1 MDELQIPEIDFTPI
15 IEFQKQALEDVIRV
29 LDTYIQDEQIKAK
42 LFDEMRNDSEKTF
55 KLGD

>member
-29 LDTYIQDEQIKAK
+29 LDTHIQDEQIKTT
-42 LFDEMRNDSEKTF
+42 LFDEMRSDSERTF

>member
-29 LDTYIQDEQIKAK
+29 LDTHIQDEQIKTK
-42 LFDEMRNDSEKTF
+42 LFDEMRSDSERTF